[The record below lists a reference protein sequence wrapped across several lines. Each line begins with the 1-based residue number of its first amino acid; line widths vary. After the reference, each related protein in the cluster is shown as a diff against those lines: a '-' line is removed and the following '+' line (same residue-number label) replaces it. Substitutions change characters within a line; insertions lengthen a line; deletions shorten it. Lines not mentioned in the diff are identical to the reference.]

1 MRRVILA
8 AWFCGLVFAAGVA
21 LAGVALAGVA
31 LAGVALAAEPTGDS
45 TPLVN
50 DVVVQ
55 PSGVLRGRVFGR
67 SADPSSSA
75 GLRVTLIGPRQ
86 TRAVTSTGSL
96 GEFAFRNV
104 PWGVYQV
111 VVEGLSQQRPGQQSW
126 CCYRVWTARTAPP
139 RAAGEMLVQLDDRI
153 VRGRIVRGQLP
164 NAFPIM
170 SLPQAA
176 TVLGIAV
183 GVVATPVIY
192 HNTLL
197 DNRVPVSP

>member
-8 AWFCGLVFAAGVA
+8 AWFCGVVFAAAVV
-21 LAGVALAGVA
+21 LATD
-31 LAGVALAAEPTGDS
+31 PTGDS
-45 TPLVN
+45 IPLVN

-86 TRAVTSTGSL
+86 TRAVTSTGTL

-104 PWGVYQV
+104 PWGVYLV
-111 VVEGLSQQRPGQQSW
+111 VVEGPSQQGPRQQSW
-126 CCYRVWTARTAPP
+126 CCYRVWTARAAPP
-139 RAAGEMLVQLDDRI
+139 RAAGEMLVQLDGRT
-153 VRGRIVRGQLP
+153 VRGPIVRGQLP

-183 GVVATPVIY
+183 GAVATPVIY